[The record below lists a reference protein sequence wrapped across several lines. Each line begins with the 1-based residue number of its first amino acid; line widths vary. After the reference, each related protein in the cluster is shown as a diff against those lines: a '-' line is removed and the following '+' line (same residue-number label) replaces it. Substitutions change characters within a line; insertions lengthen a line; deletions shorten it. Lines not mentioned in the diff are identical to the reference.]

1 MNNKQ
6 EYILCAAVHYND
18 LGMYARQPK
27 NIETG
32 YVICGC
38 RHDNCILLN
47 AILSGNKIKME
58 SVQGFLTSKDR
69 FVTRAE
75 AAKIAF
81 EARQVNYLSDGLVSE
96 ELY

>member
-38 RHDNCILLN
+38 RHDNCIL
-47 AILSGNKIKME
+47 S
-58 SVQGFLTSKDR
+58 F
-69 FVTRAE
+69 
-75 AAKIAF
+75 
-81 EARQVNYLSDGLVSE
+81 
-96 ELY
+96 